1 MPAAF
6 TQTLFRLAARAGP
19 RVLPAVKAAAPLI
32 AQSPQAG
39 ERARSLVDGMV
50 RARRARSKPE
60 RLRRT
65 IEQLR
70 TEALR
75 QQGSASGPEV
85 KERSVEWI
93 RRLDSLAGAV
103 ALLVARSGAD
113 RSEDAQQIEK
123 HVDELFADIFTA
135 AVEDGGAAR

>member
-6 TQTLFRLAARAGP
+6 VQTLVRLATQAGP

-32 AQSPQAG
+32 AQNPQTGA
-39 ERARSLVDGMV
+39 RAKSLVDDV
-50 RARRARSKPE
+50 LRARRARSRPE

-65 IEQLR
+65 IEQLH

-75 QQGSASGPEV
+75 QQGATSDPEI
-85 KERSVEWI
+85 KERSVEWV

-103 ALLVARSGAD
+103 ALLEARRGAH
-113 RSEDAQQIEK
+113 RSEAVHDIEQ
-123 HVDELFADIFTA
+123 HVDELFAEIFTA
-135 AVEDGGAAR
+135 AVEDGGR